1 MPTTITDQFFV
12 MDPANPPPSGTPLT
26 VVEFD
31 LTDRNDDGDVDRWS
45 GDSVDGV
52 DISDAWPGDTVTV
65 NVPGIGSVTYT
76 GVTYYLA
83 DGRAVFTPTDG
94 QVLQSGTLQSAS
106 FVTSQGSVDLVDFEE
121 TVPCFT
127 RGTCIATPRGDVP
140 AERLRVGDPVLT
152 LDHGPQPVRLV
163 ARRKVDGRARFAP
176 VRFAPGVLGN
186 PRALLVSPQHR
197 VLVQGWRAE
206 LLFGEPEVLVAALHM
221 VDGDR
226 VTRAPVD
233 AVDYIHLAFDRH
245 EIVYSEGALTESF
258 NPGAAL
264 LKRDRALRSELAA
277 LFPEAVSSVAGQL
290 HPAAR
295 PGMRGT
301 EARALAG
308 LSA

>member
-1 MPTTITDQFFV
+1 M
-12 MDPANPPPSGTPLT
+12 
-26 VVEFD
+26 
-31 LTDRNDDGDVDRWS
+31 
-45 GDSVDGV
+45 
-52 DISDAWPGDTVTV
+52 
-65 NVPGIGSVTYT
+65 PGIGSVTYT

-152 LDHGPQPVRLV
+152 LDHGPQPVS
-163 ARRKVDGRARFAP
+163 AWWHGAKSTGGRGSHP
-176 VRFAPGVLGN
+176 CGFAPGVLGK
-186 PRALLVSPQHR
+186 PPARSLVSPQHR